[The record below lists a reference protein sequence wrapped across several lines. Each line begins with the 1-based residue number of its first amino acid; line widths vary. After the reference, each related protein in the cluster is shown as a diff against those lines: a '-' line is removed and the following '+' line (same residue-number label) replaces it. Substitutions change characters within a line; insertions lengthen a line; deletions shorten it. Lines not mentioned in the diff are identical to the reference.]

1 MRTIRRLSA
10 AFQLLD
16 GYSKGPVTGA
26 SVLVDGGRVKYAAKG
41 DGTYVFSDLPPVPHT
56 YEFSAPGFCPACRTL
71 PVVPAHIPEVVL
83 MQYQPGT
90 PALGR
95 IAHFRLRFRS
105 GGAPLSGAAVR
116 ATLTTPVGAL
126 RLVER
131 AEQGSRA
138 VTLAGNYSPVLAYQ
152 RCCPRQEGAE
162 DLVIAGYDREAGQV
176 ILQEPLAAPLGEG
189 TLLQPVWELETDR
202 DGTAILPAIGLFL
215 QREEVE
221 LSFTWEGHRSGL
233 TTAPP
238 SPAVSAVIEF

>member
-1 MRTIRRLSA
+1 M
-10 AFQLLD
+10 
-16 GYSKGPVTGA
+16 
-26 SVLVDGGRVKYAAKG
+26 
-41 DGTYVFSDLPPVPHT
+41 
-56 YEFSAPGFCPACRTL
+56 
-71 PVVPAHIPEVVL
+71 
-83 MQYQPGT
+83 
-90 PALGR
+90 
-95 IAHFRLRFRS
+95 
-105 GGAPLSGAAVR
+105 
-116 ATLTTPVGAL
+116 
-126 RLVER
+126 
-131 AEQGSRA
+131 
-138 VTLAGNYSPVLAYQ
+138 TLAGNYSPVLAYQ
-152 RCCPRQEGAE
+152 CCCPRQEGAA